1 MNCEIRFMPM
11 DVRVMV
17 SADTTVLEGAR
28 KAGLSITSLCTGNGA
43 CGKCLIISEQKTE
56 ALSQLI
62 PSERLSLGTELM
74 AKGYRLACSTRV
86 RCDVT
91 IRIPTES
98 LGAWVPLAKE
108 SAKVLDLSSYPPRGD
123 YGTKKRA
130 LGIAVDLGTTT
141 LAGYLHD
148 LSSQTLLRSA
158 AVPNPQARYGADV
171 LTRINY
177 GVNSTDGQ
185 KELRETLFHGLNELL
200 ITLLRGSSWQ
210 GGDVLRIVIVGNT
223 FMHHSFLGLEL
234 LSLSQY
240 PFVPVLTGGLTLR
253 VVDLGGKVPLLLEPT
268 TLVEVLPLVG
278 GFVGSDLLAGLLA
291 TGVIHSPEPFIFMDL
306 GTNCEVALG
315 NKDRILVTSTSAGPA
330 FEGGA
335 LECGMQAQPGAIDEV
350 DLSSSDT
357 AVRTIHHLRPLGLCG
372 SGAISLLAGL
382 LKKGIVDSR
391 GHLLVPNG
399 LIKKQLAYV
408 LDLPNEKKIGLTAK
422 DIGELQK
429 AKAAVYA
436 AAAVLASDFGI
447 SLDKINRVYVA
458 GAFGT
463 YLPVDQAI
471 TIGLLPDYHPDA
483 IIPVGNA
490 AGDGARMVLVSEE
503 LQQELGQV
511 LSKIELLNM
520 GEHPLFM
527 NEFIKAMFF
536 PHEDLHWF
544 ES

>member
-1 MNCEIRFMPM
+1 MNCEIRFLPM
-11 DVRVMV
+11 DVRVAV
-17 SADTTVLEGAR
+17 SPGTTVLEGAR
-28 KAGLSITSLCTGNGA
+28 KVGLPIISLCTGNGA
-43 CGKCLIISEQKTE
+43 CGKCLIISEQKAE
-56 ALSQLI
+56 ALSELTL
-62 PSERLSLGTELM
+62 SEKLSLGTELTEQ
-74 AKGYRLACSTRV
+74 GYRLACLARV
-86 RCDVT
+86 GRDVT

-108 SAKVLDLSSYPPRGD
+108 SAKVLDLSSYPPRRD
-123 YGTKKRA
+123 HETAKRA
-130 LGIAVDLGTTT
+130 LGIAIDLGTTT
-141 LAGYLHD
+141 LAGYLHE
-148 LSSQTLLRSA
+148 LKGQTLLRSA
-158 AVPNPQARYGADV
+158 AVPNPQTRYGADV

-177 GVNSTDGQ
+177 GVNSTNGL
-185 KELRETLFHGLNELL
+185 KELRETLFHGVNELL
-200 ITLLRGSSWQ
+200 ITLLQGSSWQ
-210 GGDVLRIVIVGNT
+210 GGDVVRIVIVGNT

-240 PFVPVLTGGLTLR
+240 PYEPVLTGGLTLR
-253 VVDLGGKVPLLLEPT
+253 VVDLGGEVPLLLEPT

-291 TGVIHSPEPFIFMDL
+291 TGVLHSPEPFIFMDL

-350 DLSSSDT
+350 DVSSPDT
-357 AVRTIHHLRPLGLCG
+357 SVRTIHNLPPLGVCG

-382 LKKGIVDSR
+382 LKRGIVDSR
-391 GHLLVPNG
+391 GHLLEPNG
-399 LIKKQLAYV
+399 FIKDQLAYV

-436 AAAVLASDFGI
+436 AVAVLASDFGV
-447 SLDKINRVYVA
+447 SLDRINRVYVA

-463 YLPVDQAI
+463 YLPVDKAI
-471 TIGLLPDYHPDA
+471 TIGLLPDYHPDV

-490 AGDGARMVLVSEE
+490 AGDGARMVLVSEQ
-503 LQQELGQV
+503 LQQELRQ
-511 LSKIELLNM
+511 LPAKIELLNM

-544 ES
+544 GS